1 MVQAYLRNLRTV
13 RLLIAP
19 ALVNSAHAIGLPS
32 PRLEDL
38 LCLMMMMMMMMMD
51 LLEDLL
57 LLLEV
62 VDSLEDL
69 LLLLLEVVDSLE
81 DLPAGVF

>member
-38 LCLMMMMMMMMMD
+38 LCLMMMMMMD

-69 LLLLLEVVDSLE
+69 
-81 DLPAGVF
+81 PAGVF